1 MNVLGDV
8 VEQGNT
14 GFAPDARAF
23 SLHAAIYAARPDTRC
38 IVRLHT
44 PATAA
49 VRGGLGAR
57 CHVFPCHF
65 VPCCAV
71 PCPLCPQVSAMRCGV
86 LPISRAALLLGDIA
100 YFDFRGEV
108 EDEADRVELQKCLG
122 PTCKV
127 GLLLACLFVCSG
139 GGSLPR
145 PLPLC

>member
-1 MNVLGDV
+1 
-8 VEQGNT
+8 
-14 GFAPDARAF
+14 
-23 SLHAAIYAARPDTRC
+23 
-38 IVRLHT
+38 
-44 PATAA
+44 
-49 VRGGLGAR
+49 
-57 CHVFPCHF
+57 
-65 VPCCAV
+65 
-71 PCPLCPQVSAMRCGV
+71 MRCGV

-127 GLLLACLFVCSG
+127 GLLLVCFLFVFFG

>member
-1 MNVLGDV
+1 
-8 VEQGNT
+8 
-14 GFAPDARAF
+14 
-23 SLHAAIYAARPDTRC
+23 
-38 IVRLHT
+38 
-44 PATAA
+44 
-49 VRGGLGAR
+49 
-57 CHVFPCHF
+57 
-65 VPCCAV
+65 
-71 PCPLCPQVSAMRCGV
+71 MRCGV